1 MLFRVHEYNSICLV
15 LTFLPYHSI
24 SLFTNMLS
32 ILPQS
37 LPPILKFLHPYVQ
50 SLASPPRHVLVY
62 AAAHTPAFYSALNTY
77 VLKVGRAGYQHRA
90 ILSCWAS
97 ITTEAVV
104 SMLDQSGSGRR
115 EIQRQ
120 REEDVLLR
128 TLPFLNE
135 GLSIKKVADLRI
147 GCYMLLT
154 VLASKAHLEDSVLD
168 AMMEAV
174 TTHWTSETSHAGLIC
189 LSVLAQNKN
198 GLGLPSKVYKAVM
211 SMETL
216 EDDLHTLK
224 EQYRIDKL
232 TLGLILGVLG
242 DLDKGKE
249 LFRLKFVRVAIE
261 ARLLDHAHTTTAVES
276 ILIVANELSVNEK
289 SDFDVQGQLADLLLR
304 LSESDAIGSAVQ
316 EMIKQSKVDIDQLE
330 AKLQTVVRLPEV
342 AVDKQVDIE
351 MEDSEPRKEKG
362 SFELAAKHIPTRTA
376 YEFSFLSE
384 SESYIFGSLSHAFL
398 LASKSA
404 IDLQTFS
411 DFPVLRKTLALK
423 EPLFLTFFIRIWCG
437 SYPTTARVAAVNCTC
452 NFFKTADVTADVQL
466 MFPYIIC
473 ALGDPSPK
481 VRTAAAELVLILS
494 DKYTGEKDPGG
505 RPILGKDSIYGSPKI
520 KGDVHWLSEAEASKV
535 LENILVPNLE
545 ECRLDN
551 GYISRRL
558 VDVLDG
564 SSRKK
569 DSKDSPKIKTSKRV
583 ALLMFLSSHIIKT
596 PLYSVKLRLLS
607 MLSEVDKV
615 GSTTRTKCLLPLLQ
629 AQAQQNTKDFKET
642 CIKNHIDETD
652 FTKQLLNIVSATD
665 RDGLQVLQALLNPKD
680 FVPPLIFRRT
690 AFHRIRDLWSSVKHD
705 MQLVLTELLLS
716 LALQSTSTSSDE
728 GLDVLALDTLRGL
741 TLSANILLS
750 LISNLPSLSSTSDS
764 SPASKRRKTSYITTQ
779 AMVEHADDDVSYKIH
794 RINVVLELTE
804 FSKAGRAVPLLQ
816 VLFPL
821 LADIQHAQV
830 QIGTDLGYTQ
840 LLALNCLIAIV
851 QHCKSAS
858 AEKLDGSGVRAD
870 LIVDCVRA
878 NSTPQVQQAALLLMS
893 GLASVVSE
901 VVIHSVM
908 PVFTF
913 MGSTILRQ
921 NDDYSAHII
930 DKTIDSII
938 PPLMATLRKKS
949 EGPVTSA
956 SELLLS
962 FVTAFEHIPVYRRQ
976 KLFHSLVEKLGPEDF
991 LFAILAMLLDKYVGD
1006 SKIRAF
1012 AADLASQYNPTTQL
1026 HTLEKYLDLVSDSL
1040 NSKRTI
1046 SERLLSF
1053 DEARRPVDI
1062 AANLLSLAPQLLS
1075 SQRLSAKI
1083 SKIFAKNDDNID
1095 ASAISQ
1101 SYSRIMVFILRLM
1114 VDFRQITELYLPCER
1129 VLNALLGH
1137 LSTEEL
1143 IKSIESLLSQD
1154 DMNVR
1159 RQSLIAFEGRVKS
1172 QKVEDSIAQTAC
1184 LEFLPQLMSIAQSS
1198 TDQILKHTAI
1208 ACSDQIIEKYG
1219 KKDVAVVASV
1229 VNLLSGDIGVSD
1241 SDPRIQVISILCLA
1255 TAIEV
1260 LREAIIPL
1268 FPKLMPIIVKHLQS
1282 SFEGSP
1288 ANEGL
1293 HNAVYSFLE
1302 ALITYVPWLLTGDTL
1317 DQVLRASHESA
1328 NADVGCVCN
1337 QNRLDVLRLF
1347 AKQAEPR
1354 ECISAL
1360 TRTWPSAMTAGP
1372 EVTYQA
1378 YYSKL
1383 SLTPSQA
1390 IGEHLEIL
1398 DLTVQKHSKST
1409 ITKHCHILWDL
1420 MLKIFDLRQVQ
1431 LNPRTEDS
1439 YTDEEIERVEDTANQ
1454 IAIKTIYKLNDT
1466 TFRPIF
1472 NRILEW
1478 ATIPQTSME
1487 KKGIIYRQTTWYK
1500 FLHVFFDTLKVC
1512 CIRVHSTTSPNY
1524 LANKFQ
1530 TIVNSNLLFILH
1542 PGPLCHSSHI
1552 LRSPKSKPRKP
1563 GKRHS
1568 PNLDFLFLQRPR
1580 RVFHIPKSFLSA
1592 TGSAHSAHTSHLSL
1606 TSLARMLSVSCL
1618 GHIILPIQP
1627 ESSEHGYLSTH
1638 ALSICCDKAGCRE
1651 RANLHSAEV
1660 RGGMVTRTDA
1670 GDATIYL

>member
-1 MLFRVHEYNSICLV
+1 
-15 LTFLPYHSI
+15 
-24 SLFTNMLS
+24 MLS
-32 ILPQS
+32 ILPQN
-37 LPPILKFLHPYVQ
+37 LPPILKFLHPYIQ

-77 VLKVGRAGYQHRA
+77 VLKVSRAGYQHRA

-135 GLSIKKVADLRI
+135 GLSMKKVADLRI
-147 GCYMLLT
+147 GCYMILT
-154 VLASKAHLEDSVLD
+154 VLASKAHLEDNVLD

-174 TTHWTSETSHAGLIC
+174 TTHWKSETSHAGLIC

-198 GLGLPSKVYKAVM
+198 GLGLPRKVYKAVM
-211 SMETL
+211 SIANL

-242 DLDKGKE
+242 DLDKDKD
-249 LFRLKFVRVAIE
+249 LFQLKFIRSAIE
-261 ARLLDHAHTTTAVES
+261 ARLLDHAHTTTAIES
-276 ILIVANELSVNEK
+276 ILILANELSVTENP
-289 SDFDVQGQLADLLLR
+289 DFDVQGQLADLLLR

-316 EMIKQSKVDIDQLE
+316 DMIKQSKVDIDQLE
-330 AKLQTVVRLPEV
+330 AKLQTAVRLPE
-342 AVDKQVDIE
+342 ATIDKQADIE
-351 MEDSEPRKEKG
+351 MEESEPRKEEG

-376 YEFSFLSE
+376 YEFSFLSQ
-384 SESYIFGSLSHAFL
+384 SESYIFGNLSHAFL

-404 IDLQTFS
+404 TDSQTFS

-437 SYPTTARVAAVNCTC
+437 SYSTTARAAAIDCTC
-452 NFFKTADVTADVQL
+452 NFFRTTDVTADIQL

-494 DKYTGEKDPGG
+494 GKYTSDKDSGE
-505 RPILGKDSIYGSPKI
+505 RPILGKDNVYGSPKT

-535 LENILVPNLE
+535 LEYVLVPNLE

-551 GYISRRL
+551 GYIGRRL

-564 SSRKK
+564 SSRNK
-569 DSKDSPKIKTSKRV
+569 DSKDSPKIKTSLRV
-583 ALLMFLSSHIIKT
+583 ALLAFLSSHIIKT

-615 GSTTRTKCLLPLLQ
+615 SSTTRTKCLLPLLQ
-629 AQAQQNTKDFKET
+629 AQAQQNAKDFKEA
-642 CIKNHIDETD
+642 CIKNHIDETV
-652 FTKQLLNIVSATD
+652 FARQLLNIVSATD
-665 RDGLQVLQALLNPKD
+665 RDGLQVLQALLNPTD
-680 FVPPLIFRRT
+680 FMPPLILRTT
-690 AFHRIRDLWSSVKHD
+690 AFHRIRDLWGSVKHD
-705 MQLVLTELLLS
+705 MQLVLAELLLG
-716 LALQSTSTSSDE
+716 LALQSTTTSSDE
-728 GLDVLALDTLRGL
+728 GLDILALDTLRGL
-741 TLSANILLS
+741 KLSANILLS
-750 LISNLPSLSSTSDS
+750 LISNLPSLSSTSDC
-764 SPASKRRKTSYITTQ
+764 SPASKRRRTSYSATP

-804 FSKAGRAVPLLQ
+804 ASNAGRAVPLLQ

-840 LLALNCLIAIV
+840 LLALNCLNAIV
-851 QHCKSAS
+851 QHSKSAS

-878 NSTPQVQQAALLLMS
+878 NSTPQLQQAALLLMS
-893 GLASVVSE
+893 SLASVVPE

-976 KLFHSLVEKLGPEDF
+976 KLFRSLVEKLGPEDF

-1012 AADLASQYNPTTQL
+1012 AADLASQYNPITQL

-1040 NSKRTI
+1040 KSKRTV

-1062 AANLLSLAPQLLS
+1062 ATNLLSLVPQVLS

-1083 SKIFAKNDDNID
+1083 SKIVAKDDDNID
-1095 ASAISQ
+1095 SAAIRQ
-1101 SYSRIMVFILRLM
+1101 SYSRIMEFILRFM
-1114 VDFRQITELYLPCER
+1114 VDVRQNTELYLPCER
-1129 VLNALLGH
+1129 VLNALLGL
-1137 LSTEEL
+1137 LSMQEL
-1143 IKSIESLLSQD
+1143 IKSIGSLLNQD

-1159 RQSLIAFEGRVKS
+1159 RQGLTALENRIKD
-1172 QKVEDSIAQTAC
+1172 QKMEDFIAQNAC
-1184 LEFLPQLMSIAQSS
+1184 LGFLPRLTSIIQSS
-1198 TDQILKHTAI
+1198 TDQLLKHTAI

-1229 VNLLSGDIGVSD
+1229 VTSLSGDIGIGD

-1268 FPKLMPIIVKHLQS
+1268 FPKLMPLIIKHLQS
-1282 SFEGSP
+1282 SLEGSP
-1288 ANEGL
+1288 VNEGL
-1293 HNAVYSFLE
+1293 HNAVYSFME

-1328 NADVGCVCN
+1328 NAEVGSVCD
-1337 QNRLDVLRLF
+1337 QNRLDVLRLL

-1354 ECISAL
+1354 ECFSAL
-1360 TRTWPSAMTAGP
+1360 TRTWASAMAAGP
-1372 EVTYQA
+1372 EVIYQA
-1378 YYSKL
+1378 YYLLL
-1383 SLTPSQA
+1383 SL
-1390 IGEHLEIL
+1390 
-1398 DLTVQKHSKST
+1398 
-1409 ITKHCHILWDL
+1409 
-1420 MLKIFDLRQVQ
+1420 
-1431 LNPRTEDS
+1431 
-1439 YTDEEIERVEDTANQ
+1439 
-1454 IAIKTIYKLNDT
+1454 
-1466 TFRPIF
+1466 
-1472 NRILEW
+1472 
-1478 ATIPQTSME
+1478 
-1487 KKGIIYRQTTWYK
+1487 
-1500 FLHVFFDTLKVC
+1500 
-1512 CIRVHSTTSPNY
+1512 
-1524 LANKFQ
+1524 
-1530 TIVNSNLLFILH
+1530 NS
-1542 PGPLCHSSHI
+1542 S
-1552 LRSPKSKPRKP
+1552 
-1563 GKRHS
+1563 
-1568 PNLDFLFLQRPR
+1568 
-1580 RVFHIPKSFLSA
+1580 
-1592 TGSAHSAHTSHLSL
+1592 
-1606 TSLARMLSVSCL
+1606 
-1618 GHIILPIQP
+1618 
-1627 ESSEHGYLSTH
+1627 
-1638 ALSICCDKAGCRE
+1638 
-1651 RANLHSAEV
+1651 
-1660 RGGMVTRTDA
+1660 
-1670 GDATIYL
+1670 